1 MPLDNQVLSMTPGEA
16 LLDVPMGDIIERMG
30 RAIAEA
36 QVHLDQMSIRI
47 AALLGDT
54 RVDMRTADGNIV
66 SRSLLELGFT
76 PSFYHFTETTIE
88 IKVTLSIR
96 VDEDFTIRAGA
107 SFGTETRSTSGTG
120 ATGAASGTSSTPRP
134 AGPSGAAGPSP
145 AAPAVLTGA
154 TQGAGNIGSIFG
166 PGAAALGTEQRASV
180 FGLTVNVE
188 YHRRYGFDTTASSTV
203 TTKMISVPPPAVF
216 MDAIRQSFGLTV
228 STP

>member
-1 MPLDNQVLSMTPGEA
+1 VPLDNQVLNMTPGEA

-96 VDEDFTIRAGA
+96 VDEDFTVRAGA

-120 ATGAASGTSSTPRP
+120 ATGAAAGGAPRP
-134 AGPSGAAGPSP
+134 AGPSGAGGPSP
-145 AAPAVLTGA
+145 AAPLGSA

-166 PGAAALGTEQRASV
+166 AGAAAPGTEQRASV

-216 MDAIRQSFGLTV
+216 MDAIRQSFGLQV